1 MGIELQELD
10 YQIEAIQSV
19 VDVFEEVPINRLKS
33 YQNPIV
39 DFNDEYIKN
48 KIRANITSIQS
59 RNNIDPSLRSY
70 VKDGVLGID
79 VKMETGTG
87 KTYVYSR
94 LMLEL
99 NKEYGF
105 NKFII
110 VVPSTPIKEGTKAFL
125 SSDMFERH
133 YRLYS
138 DFSNY
143 RVNLQTLNR
152 QKSNA
157 NKGRKYIPREI
168 NGFVE
173 GDSYA
178 TNTIHVLLT
187 GMAMLQKGK
196 TSTLDRSDY
205 DQSLLSGTTRP
216 VEALAD
222 TRPIVIIDEPHKFD
236 RNNKTYNYI
245 LENIKPQAI
254 IRFGATFPINNDKTR
269 DYNNL
274 VFNLSS
280 AEAFN
285 RDLVK
290 GVSIYNPEFETVKLT
305 RYRLVSISN
314 KKPKTA
320 KFMNMDT
327 KKEYIL
333 TADESLTALDESFTS
348 LSISNIGTQE
358 ELNGIQGLLLS
369 NDKALAVGDSIYP
382 GVFSQSYQEL
392 MINQA
397 LDLHF
402 KIEKENFFRANRYK
416 TLALFFIDS
425 VDSYR
430 GLDDRKGILRE
441 YFEKTLEAK
450 LVVEINKLESINNR
464 TVTEDEYLDYLHASI
479 NDLTLTNGG
488 YFSKDN
494 DTSDE
499 AIQNEVNNI
508 LRDKETLLS
517 FKNEIGE
524 WNTMRFIFSKWTLRE
539 GWDNPNIFTI
549 VKLRSSGSENSKIQE
564 VGRGLRLPVNE
575 HGTRAVAGQET
586 FYLNYL
592 VDHTENEFADSL
604 IKEINEGV
612 SFVSNIDGKLEE
624 VALKLGKEP
633 KELFIELLTKNF
645 VDIDKN
651 IINEN
656 REKFYEQYPLF
667 NTGLKKNKVTK
678 GNPEVVNIRKEN
690 FEKIRDLWLKINENY
705 MVDIEEVEE
714 DLLIQ
719 GIKES
724 LTKDMFSRTI
734 SNFKKRST
742 KNENGKVGLTEA
754 NVGSFEV
761 YESKLLYG
769 EFLKILSNRSS
780 IPVQLLHKEIVEFHN
795 RTNTEIYVTKK
806 SVDIFIRNFE
816 SWFIKQFA
824 SKYTYRKVYD
834 GVHETHLNNVDGSP
848 KDSIAQALLGVY
860 KAEQNKEVPDKFLF
874 DKIIYDSDIEEK
886 NIENGAI
893 DSVEVFGKIPR
904 RSIQVPMYFGGTTS
918 PDFMYVVKNAV
929 GEHTLNLV
937 IESKDIDKVADLRG
951 TENAKIDASQKFF
964 ETLKEEGIKVEYKRQ
979 MKNDDILGILN
990 DFMKN

>member
-19 VDVFEEVPINRLKS
+19 VGVFEEVPMSRLKS
-33 YQNPIV
+33 YQNPIIE
-39 DFNDEYIKN
+39 FKDEYIKN

-59 RNNIDPSLRSY
+59 RNDIDPSLRSF
-70 VKDGVLGID
+70 VNDGVLGID

-110 VVPSTPIKEGTKAFL
+110 VVPSTPIKEGTKAFI

-138 DFSNY
+138 DFSNC
-143 RVNLQTLNR
+143 RINLQTLNR
-152 QKSNA
+152 QKSSGK
-157 NKGRKYIPREI
+157 KGRKYIPREI
-168 NGFVE
+168 NEYVE

-178 TNTIHVLLT
+178 SNTIHVLLT

-205 DQSLLSGTTRP
+205 DQTLLSGTTRP

-236 RNNKTYNYI
+236 RNNKTYEYI

-254 IRFGATFPINNDKTR
+254 IRFGATFPINSDKTR

-280 AEAFN
+280 ADAFN

-290 GVSIYNPEFETVKLT
+290 GVSIYNPEFESVKLT
-305 RYRLVSISN
+305 RFRLVSISN

-333 TADESLTALDESFTS
+333 TTDESLNVLDESFTS
-348 LSISNIGTQE
+348 LSLSNIGNQE
-358 ELNGIQGLLLS
+358 ELNGAQGILLS
-369 NDKALAVGDSIYP
+369 NDKAVAVGDSIYP
-382 GVFSQSYQEL
+382 GVFSLSYQEL

-402 KIEKENFFRANRYK
+402 KKEKENFFRATRYK

-430 GLDDRKGILRE
+430 GVNGRRGKLRE
-441 YFEKTLEAK
+441 YFEEMLEKRLKEEITK
-450 LVVEINKLESINNR
+450 LKNKKR
-464 TVTEDEYLDYLHASI
+464 TVIEEEYLDYLLASL
-479 NDLTLTNGG
+479 NDLPSTSGG

-499 AIQNEVNNI
+499 AIQHEVNNI

-517 FKNEIGE
+517 FKNESGE

-564 VGRGLRLPVNE
+564 VGRGLRLPVDEYGN
-575 HGTRAVAGQET
+575 RAIAGQET

-592 VDHTENEFADSL
+592 VDHTENEFADKL
-604 IKEINEGV
+604 VKEINDGV

-624 VALKLGKEP
+624 VALKLRKEP

-656 REKFYEQYPLF
+656 REQFYEEYPLF

-678 GNPEVVNIRKEN
+678 GNSEIVKIRKEN
-690 FEKIRDLWLKINENY
+690 FEKIRELWLKINQNY
-705 MVDIEEVEE
+705 MVDIEEVDEE
-714 DLLIQ
+714 ILVQ

-724 LTKDMFSRTI
+724 LTEEMFSRTI

-754 NVGSFEV
+754 NVGSFEIH
-761 YESKLLYG
+761 ESKLPYG

-780 IPVQLLHKEIVEFHN
+780 IPVQLLHKGIVEFHE

-816 SWFIKQFA
+816 TWFIKQFA
-824 SKYTYRKVYD
+824 SKYTYRKVFD
-834 GVHETHLNNVDGSP
+834 GVRETHLNHVDGSP

-860 KAEQNKEVPDKFLF
+860 KADKNKEVPEKFLF
-874 DKIIYDSDIEEK
+874 DKIVYDSEIEEK

-918 PDFMYVVKNAV
+918 PDFMYVITNTT
-929 GEHTLNLV
+929 GEQTINLV
-937 IESKDIDKVADLRG
+937 IESKDIEKEADLRG
-951 TENAKIDASQKFF
+951 TENAKINASEKFF
-964 ETLKEEGIKVEYKRQ
+964 KALQEEGINVEYKRQ

-990 DFMKN
+990 DFTNN